1 MMWFTRMGLGRAVSG
16 LVKGVGGM
24 SELADATMATGR
36 PAVSLTMVPSES
48 EWGSRNDRWR
58 SDLFTLRQQIER
70 AVPDGVAP
78 PQPVDGYMGIELA
91 QIIVDLATAGVFT
104 AAIEAMKAWL
114 HEKPG
119 RRAIEA
125 EYEYEDNGTIRRGRA
140 TITADNIASNDVT
153 TALSQVLERRG

>member
-1 MMWFTRMGLGRAVSG
+1 
-16 LVKGVGGM
+16 M
-24 SELADATMATGR
+24 SEQADGTTATGR
-36 PAVSLTMVPSES
+36 PAVSLTMVPSEA

-58 SDLFTLRQQIER
+58 SDLFELRQRIER

-78 PQPVDGYMGIELA
+78 PRPVDGHMGLELA
-91 QIIVDLATAGVFT
+91 QIIVALATTGVFT

-125 EYEYEDNGTIRRGRA
+125 EYEYDDNGTVRRGRA
-140 TITADNIASNDVT
+140 TITANNIASNDVT
-153 TALSQVLERRG
+153 TALGQVLQRRE

>member
-1 MMWFTRMGLGRAVSG
+1 MPGQ
-16 LVKGVGGM
+16 
-24 SELADATMATGR
+24 ADATTAPDR
-36 PAVSLTMVPSES
+36 PAVSLRMVPSES

-58 SDLFTLRQQIER
+58 SDLFELRQRIER

-78 PQPVDGYMGIELA
+78 PQPVEGHMGIELA
-91 QIIVDLATAGVFT
+91 QIIVDFATAGVFT

-119 RRAIEA
+119 RRAIDA
-125 EYEYEDNGTIRRGRA
+125 EYEYDDNGTVRRGRV

-153 TALSQVLERRG
+153 IALGQVLQRRE

>member
-1 MMWFTRMGLGRAVSG
+1 MPEQT
-16 LVKGVGGM
+16 
-24 SELADATMATGR
+24 DAAMATGR
-36 PAVSLTMVPSES
+36 PAVSLTMVPAES

-58 SDLFTLRQQIER
+58 SDLFELRQRIER
-70 AVPDGVAP
+70 AVPDRVAS
-78 PQPVDGYMGIELA
+78 PQPVDGHMGLELA

-119 RRAIEA
+119 RRAIVA
-125 EYEYEDNGTIRRGRA
+125 EYEYDDNGTVRRGRA

-153 TALSQVLERRG
+153 TALGQVLKRPE

>member
-1 MMWFTRMGLGRAVSG
+1 MPEQTNA
-16 LVKGVGGM
+16 
-24 SELADATMATGR
+24 AMATGR

-58 SDLFTLRQQIER
+58 SDLFELRQRIER

-78 PQPVDGYMGIELA
+78 SQPVDGQMGLEWA
-91 QIIVDLATAGVFT
+91 QIIVDFAAAGVFT

-125 EYEYEDNGTIRRGRA
+125 EYEYDDNGTVRRGRA

-153 TALSQVLERRG
+153 TALGEVLQERG